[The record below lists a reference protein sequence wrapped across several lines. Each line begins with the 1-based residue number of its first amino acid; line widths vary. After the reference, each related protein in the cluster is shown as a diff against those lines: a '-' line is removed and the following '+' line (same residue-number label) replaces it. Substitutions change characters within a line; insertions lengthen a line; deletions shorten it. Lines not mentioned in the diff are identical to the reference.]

1 MTMIMQLTT
10 ILTFVSIILLLALL
24 WIYWQNYRKLKSGF
38 TLGLIT
44 FALIF
49 LIQNLMSFYY
59 FATMMPY
66 FVDAVEIHVFL
77 LSMLQSIAFA
87 VMLWNAWK

>member
-66 FVDAVEIHVFL
+66 FVDAVEMHVFL

>member
-10 ILTFVSIILLLALL
+10 ILTSVSILLLLALL

-66 FVDAVEIHVFL
+66 FVDAVEMHVFL

>member
-1 MTMIMQLTT
+1 MTMIMQLTS
-10 ILTFVSIILLLALL
+10 ILTSVSILLLLALL

-66 FVDAVEIHVFL
+66 FVDAVEMHVFL